1 MEERITVRQ
10 WRENYINGMYDEKD
24 IATMCDAGWYDW
36 FCSNKALCNRLK
48 KFGSIIKKINNDFI
62 LDNYYVWF
70 KNNCPCTGPLYDDM
84 RFEPIDENLR
94 DELYFLV
101 CVDCPWDNKKFGIA
115 TARNNYEKEY
125 EFDTQ
130 KEVVEWINNFNLK
143 KGID

>member
-10 WRENYINGMYDEKD
+10 WRENYINGMYNEKD
-24 IATMCDAGWYDW
+24 TTTMCDAGWYDW
-36 FCSNKALCNRLK
+36 FCRDSSLAGRLK
-48 KFGSIIKKINNDFI
+48 KFGSIIKKIDNDFI

-70 KNNCPCTGPLYDDM
+70 KNNCPCVGPLYDDM

-115 TARNNYEKEY
+115 TARKNYENEA
-125 EFDTQ
+125 EFDTK
-130 KEVVEWINNFNLK
+130 KEVVEWINNF
-143 KGID
+143 KG

>member
-10 WRENYINGMYDEKD
+10 WRENYINGMYNEKD
-24 IATMCDAGWYDW
+24 TTTMCDAGWYDW
-36 FCSNKALCNRLK
+36 FCKDSSLAGRLK

-94 DELYFLV
+94 NELYFLV
-101 CVDCPWDNKKFGIA
+101 SVNCSWDNKKFGIA

-143 KGID
+143 REID

>member
-1 MEERITVRQ
+1 MENYITVRQ
-10 WRENYINGMYDEKD
+10 WKENYINGMYSVKD
-24 IATMCDAGWYDW
+24 TDTMCDAGWYDW

-48 KFGSIIKKINNDFI
+48 KFGSIIKKIDNDFI
-62 LDNYYVWF
+62 LDNFYVWF

-84 RFEPIDENLR
+84 RFEPIDQNLR

-101 CVDCPWDNKKFGIA
+101 CVDCPWDNKKFGVV

-130 KEVVEWINNFNLK
+130 KEVVEWINNF
-143 KGID
+143 KG

>member
-10 WRENYINGMYDEKD
+10 WRENYINGMYNEKD
-24 IATMCDAGWYDW
+24 TTTMCDAGWYDW
-36 FCSNKALCNRLK
+36 FCSDKALCNRLK
-48 KFGSIIKKINNDFI
+48 KFGAIIKKINNDFI

-70 KNNCPCTGPLYDDM
+70 KNNCPCRGPLYDDM

-101 CVDCPWDNKKFGIA
+101 CVDCPWDNKKFGVV

-130 KEVVEWINNFNLK
+130 KEVVEWINNF
-143 KGID
+143 KG